1 MKIQTC
7 RFCDEQLNQVF
18 IDLGESPLS
27 NSFIKPEMITEEERF
42 YPLCTFVCSKCFL
55 VQLGEFESPDKIFRD
70 YAYFSSFSETW
81 LEHAKKYVEMMVM
94 KYNFN
99 EKSKIIEIAS
109 NDGYLLKNFK
119 ARKAS
124 VLGIEPAINVAKVA
138 EENGIPTITEFF
150 GTDLAKKLV
159 NEKNQADLLIG
170 NNVLAHVPEL
180 NDFIKG
186 IKIVLKFEG
195 IATLEFPHLLQLI
208 KNNQF
213 DTIYHEHFSYF
224 SLLTAEKIFSCHGLI
239 IFDVEELPTHGGSLR
254 IYVKHEENKSISISN
269 NVKRLI
275 SREEEFGLSKIST
288 YSQFQVRIEKLKED
302 ICSFFINAKKQN
314 KKIVCYGAPAKG
326 NTLLNYCK
334 IGTDFIRYTV
344 DRSTHK
350 QGLYLP
356 GTHIFIKDPENI
368 LETKPDY
375 VVILPWNLKEEITS
389 QISYIRKWGG
399 KLVTLIPEVNV
410 YS

>member
-81 LEHAKKYVEMMVM
+81 LEHARKYVEMMFM

-138 EENGIPTITEFF
+138 GSIPNTEAF
-150 GTDLAKKLV
+150 LA
-159 NEKNQADLLIG
+159 
-170 NNVLAHVPEL
+170 
-180 NDFIKG
+180 
-186 IKIVLKFEG
+186 LKF
-195 IATLEFPHLLQLI
+195 F
-208 KNNQF
+208 
-213 DTIYHEHFSYF
+213 
-224 SLLTAEKIFSCHGLI
+224 
-239 IFDVEELPTHGGSLR
+239 
-254 IYVKHEENKSISISN
+254 NK
-269 NVKRLI
+269 
-275 SREEEFGLSKIST
+275 
-288 YSQFQVRIEKLKED
+288 
-302 ICSFFINAKKQN
+302 
-314 KKIVCYGAPAKG
+314 
-326 NTLLNYCK
+326 
-334 IGTDFIRYTV
+334 
-344 DRSTHK
+344 
-350 QGLYLP
+350 
-356 GTHIFIKDPENI
+356 
-368 LETKPDY
+368 
-375 VVILPWNLKEEITS
+375 
-389 QISYIRKWGG
+389 
-399 KLVTLIPEVNV
+399 
-410 YS
+410 

>member
-1 MKIQTC
+1 MKNQMC
-7 RFCDEQLNQVF
+7 RFCNEQLNQIF
-18 IDLGESPLS
+18 IDLGESPLA
-27 NSFIKPEMITEEERF
+27 NSFIKSDMITEKERF

-81 LEHAKKYVEMMVM
+81 LEHAKKYVEMMII
-94 KYNFN
+94 KYNLD

-119 ARKAS
+119 ARKIS

-138 EENGIPTITEFF
+138 EENGIPTLTEFF
-150 GTDLAKKLV
+150 GTNIAKKLV
-159 NEKNQADLLIG
+159 KEKNQADLLIG
-170 NNVLAHVPEL
+170 NNVLAHVPDL

-186 IKIVLKFEG
+186 MKIILKSDG

-224 SLLTAEKIFSCHGLI
+224 SLLTAEKIFSHHGLI
-239 IFDVEELPTHGGSLR
+239 IFDVEELSTHGGSLR

-269 NVKRLI
+269 NVKYLI
-275 SREEEFGLSKIST
+275 KKEEEFGLSKIST
-288 YSQFQVRIEKLKED
+288 YSQFQGKIEKLKES
-302 ICSFFINAKKQN
+302 ICNFFTNAKKQN
-314 KKIVCYGAPAKG
+314 KKVVCYGAPAKG

-334 IGTDFIRYTV
+334 INSDFIEYVV
-344 DRSTHK
+344 DRSQHK

-356 GTHIFIKDPENI
+356 GTHITIKDPENI
-368 LETKPDY
+368 HETKPDY

-389 QISYIRKWGG
+389 QINYICKWGG
-399 KLVTLIPEVNV
+399 RLVTLIPEVNV
-410 YS
+410 YP

>member
-1 MKIQTC
+1 MKNQIC
-7 RFCDEQLNQVF
+7 RFCNEQLNQIF
-18 IDLGESPLS
+18 IDLGESPLA
-27 NSFIKPEMITEEERF
+27 NSFLKYDMIIKREKF

-81 LEHAKKYVEMMVM
+81 LEHAKKYVDMMIM
-94 KYNFN
+94 KYNLG
-99 EKSKIIEIAS
+99 EKSNIIEIAS

-119 ARKAS
+119 ARKTS
-124 VLGIEPAINVAKVA
+124 VLGIEPAINIAKVA
-138 EENGIPTITEFF
+138 EENGIPTIMEFF
-150 GTDLAKKLV
+150 GTELAKKLV

-170 NNVLAHVPEL
+170 NNVLAHVPDL
-180 NDFIKG
+180 NDFVKG
-186 IKIVLKFEG
+186 MKIILKPDG

-208 KNNQF
+208 KYNQF

-224 SLLTAEKIFSCHGLI
+224 SFLTAVKIFTYHGLI

-254 IYVKHEENKSISISN
+254 IYVKHEENKSIPINN
-269 NVKRLI
+269 NVKYLI
-275 SREEEFGLSKIST
+275 EKEEEFGLSKIFT
-288 YSQFQVRIEKLKED
+288 YSQFQTKIEKLKEN

-334 IGTDFIRYTV
+334 IGTDFIMYTV
-344 DRSTHK
+344 DRSIHK

-356 GTHIFIKDPENI
+356 GTHILIKEPENI

-375 VVILPWNLKEEITS
+375 IVILPWNLKEEITS

-399 KLVTLIPEVNV
+399 RIVTLIPEVNIH
-410 YS
+410 